1 MGGAEEER
9 TMVQMTLEVPE
20 ELADRIRPLV
30 VWLPT
35 VLELSLEGFQT
46 LAAATASEVV
56 RFLSTEPTPQEILDY
71 HVSEQAQA
79 RLQRLLALNE
89 AGLLGEVEQ
98 QELDELQRIEHIVI
112 LLKTQAAAHK
122 RQEP

>member
-1 MGGAEEER
+1 
-9 TMVQMTLEVPE
+9 MVQMTLEVPE
-20 ELADRIRPLV
+20 ELADRIRPLAM
-30 VWLPT
+30 WLPT

-56 RFLSTEPTPQEILDY
+56 RFLSTEPAPQEILDY

-89 AGLLGEVEQ
+89 AGLLGEAEQ
-98 QELDELQRIEHIVI
+98 RELDELQRIEHIVI
-112 LLKTQAAAHK
+112 LLKAQAAAQAH
-122 RQEP
+122 REP